1 MSDIST
7 TLSMN
12 SPLFTSGE
20 LLTCSV
26 FNVKMFL
33 LVLMILVCISIILSS
48 LNSLFGGDLETPPP
62 QQGGCAFEQ
71 FSNDEFYSYKD
82 AINPNYSHYQ
92 SSSLTS
98 KTNNLIFGQANR
110 FVYANDNSKPI
121 YRVEIFANLYIL
133 NGNPF
138 GVTKLNIENAP
149 FKHKYVAYLKQ
160 TKNGKRVELGQVKLD
175 GDGMYKLKFESDT
188 PNEFMPFNELEIVH
202 KTDEKETQ
210 VLRGKFTIL

>member
-7 TLSMN
+7 ALSMN
-12 SPLFTSGE
+12 GPLFTQGE

-26 FNVKMFL
+26 FNIKMFL
-33 LVLMILVCISIILSS
+33 LVLMILVCLSIVMSCF
-48 LNSLFGGDLETPPP
+48 NSMFAPEPYP
-62 QQGGCAFEQ
+62 QQPTCNQEN

-110 FVYANDNSKPI
+110 FVYVNDGSKPI
-121 YRVEIFANLYIL
+121 YRLEIFANLYIL

-138 GVTKLNIENAP
+138 GVNKLTIEGAP

-160 TKNGKRVELGQVKLD
+160 TKTGKRVEIGQVKLD

-188 PNEFMPFNELEIVH
+188 PNEYMPFNELEIMH

-210 VLRGKFTIL
+210 VLRGKFSIL

>member
-26 FNVKMFL
+26 FNIKMFL
-33 LVLMILVCISIILSS
+33 LVLMILVCISIVVSS
-48 LNSLFGGDLETPPP
+48 LNSLFAPEEPAS
-62 QQGGCAFEQ
+62 QGGCGFEQ

-92 SSSLTS
+92 SSALTS

-110 FVYANDNSKPI
+110 FVYMNNNSRPI

-138 GVTKLNIENAP
+138 GVTKLNIDNAP

-160 TKNGKRVELGQVKLD
+160 TKTGKRLELGQVKLD

-210 VLRGKFTIL
+210 VLSGKFSIL

>member
-12 SPLFTSGE
+12 APLFTQGE
-20 LLTCSV
+20 LLTCSI
-26 FNVKMFL
+26 FNIKMFL
-33 LVLMILVCISIILSS
+33 LVLMILVCLSIVLSC
-48 LNSLFGGDLETPPP
+48 LNSMVAQEPTQPSTCGQEN
-62 QQGGCAFEQ
+62 

-92 SSSLTS
+92 SSALTS
-98 KTNNLIFGQANR
+98 KTNNLVFGQANR
-110 FVYANDNSKPI
+110 YVYVNNDDNSKPI
-121 YRVEIFANLYIL
+121 YRVEVFANLYIL

-138 GVTKLNIENAP
+138 GVNKLTIEGAP
-149 FKHKYVAYLKQ
+149 FKHKYMAYLKQ
-160 TKNGKRVELGQVKLD
+160 TKTGKRLELGQVKLD

-202 KTDEKETQ
+202 KTDDKETQ
-210 VLRGKFTIL
+210 VLRGKFSIL